1 MVAEI
6 GVWGLH
12 VLSSWDLDCEESAEK
27 SRGTGVM
34 FWDTWGGVS
43 RWTLIV
49 NVRLSS
55 VYGSSDQPFVRGWGI
70 TFVEALRY
78 GMRGLGNLDDF
89 LTN

>member
-1 MVAEI
+1 MGFELRRECRKVERNR
-6 GVWGLH
+6 GDVLGH
-12 VLSSWDLDCEESAEK
+12 VGE
-27 SRGTGVM
+27 
-34 FWDTWGGVS
+34 VS

-55 VYGSSDQPFVRGWGI
+55 VYGSSDQPLVRGWGI